1 MTGKIVSPHLSAIDG
16 LPLQSDARY
25 AHRNDPD
32 NGFAFCQKLKI
43 RVLLDG
49 EDITRD
55 CFFFD
60 RELGLTGLYKRN
72 EDGQRYAVRLPDGDH
87 GIAQEWKQGQITL
100 VEPER

>member
-16 LPLQSDARY
+16 LPLQSDAHAY
-25 AHRNDPD
+25 RNGPN

-55 CFFFD
+55 CVFFD

-72 EDGQRYAVRLPDGDH
+72 EDGQRYAVRLPDRDH
-87 GIAQEWKQGQITL
+87 GIAQEWKPGQVAL

>member
-1 MTGKIVSPHLSAIDG
+1 MTEQIVSPPLSAIDG

-25 AHRNDPD
+25 AHRKHPD
-32 NGFAFCQKLKI
+32 NGFAFCQKFKI

-49 EDITRD
+49 KDVTRD

-60 RELGLTGLYKRN
+60 RGLKLVGLYKRDEN
-72 EDGQRYAVRLPDGDH
+72 GQRYAERMPDGDH

-100 VEPER
+100 VEP